1 MPPLRL
7 YLDYNIFIYAP
18 SAEISSCRNDA
29 ARRHAMDTETN
40 EDILNLIDLGVAS
53 VETQGF
59 GLGGIDK
66 VGEQNTAMISDD

>member
-1 MPPLRL
+1 
-7 YLDYNIFIYAP
+7 
-18 SAEISSCRNDA
+18 
-29 ARRHAMDTETN
+29 MDTETN